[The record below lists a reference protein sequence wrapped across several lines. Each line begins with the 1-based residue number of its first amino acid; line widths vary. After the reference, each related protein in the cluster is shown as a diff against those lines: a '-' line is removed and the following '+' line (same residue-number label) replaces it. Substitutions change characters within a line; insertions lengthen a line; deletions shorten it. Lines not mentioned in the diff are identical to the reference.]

1 MKAPRPDWSERERE
15 HAEDEL
21 RQSEQRY
28 RALFD
33 GAIEGI
39 FQTLPDGKI
48 LTANPSLA
56 RMLGYASPAELL
68 AELPNAAQAW
78 ADPAERQ
85 RASALLVETGALRG
99 YECRFVRK
107 DGQEIWVSLNSNLA
121 RGPGGEPAWFEG
133 FIEDITVRK
142 RAETASRE
150 SDLQFRAFVE
160 QAPVA
165 VAVTRRGTVLY
176 ANQRFG
182 EMMGLTSTHEL
193 VGTEV
198 YKVFAPQ
205 AQEESKERTR
215 HLSLGLAAPPEFE
228 SVLQRADGSQFPVH
242 CAKGTVSLPDGEASI
257 TFVTDIT
264 ERRRAEDALRATAA
278 MRDLAE
284 PVARIGTWRRPLG
297 AVANSWTDGMFALFD
312 ADRDAFEGD
321 GQAILARSVHPDDL
335 GALREAL
342 AALAQTGRPL
352 DTDFRVV
359 RRDGIER
366 VLHAEGR
373 AEREETGEE
382 VVIGYCQDV
391 TDQREAARRLG
402 VAAQEWRET
411 FDAME
416 DSVLLVSSDGRIVRC
431 NAAAA
436 ALTGLGFGDIVGRHC
451 HELFHGPGYAG
462 DCAACPQRQAFEI
475 GEVCTTILER
485 EGKWLRASCKPRLD
499 AGGSVKGA
507 VHVVTDI
514 TQLHQAER
522 AASERSHFL
531 EELLEAVPVPL
542 FYKDTSL
549 RYGGMNQAFAAW
561 VGRPKDQ
568 VIGKTVFDVR
578 SGREAESID
587 AADRGLLARRDRS
600 AKEEQVLTGPDGKP
614 RNVLNYRAVFSDI
627 EGKPAGIVG
636 VNLDVTEIR
645 QAEGKLAAGALR
657 LRQTLGGAVAAL
669 SATTELRDPYTAGHQ
684 RRVAELACAI
694 ALQLGFSEGRAELL
708 RTAALLHDI
717 GKILVPA
724 EILSK
729 PGRLS
734 DIEMQII
741 RQHPGAGA
749 DIIGPIGF
757 DPDVAEM
764 VRQHHER
771 LDGSGYPAGLRG
783 DAILAEAR
791 VLAVADVAEAMIS
804 HRPYRP
810 GLPLEAA
817 VEELNGGAG
826 VRYESSA
833 CAAAISLLCHQGF
846 AFSQ

>member
-1 MKAPRPDWSERERE
+1 VKAPRPDWSERERE
-15 HAEDEL
+15 HVEDEL

-39 FQTLPDGKI
+39 FQTLPDGRI

-85 RASALLVETGALRG
+85 RVSALLVETGALRG

-121 RGPGGEPAWFEG
+121 RGPDGEPCFEG

-142 RAETASRE
+142 RAEAASRE
-150 SDLQFRAFVE
+150 SDLRFRAFVE

-165 VAVTRRGTVLY
+165 IGVVRQGTVLY
-176 ANQRFG
+176 ANQRCA
-182 EMMGLTSTHEL
+182 EMLGVQGAEEL
-193 VGTEV
+193 VGTDV
-198 YKVFAPQ
+198 SLVFAPQ
-205 AQEESKERTR
+205 ARGQSQELIRR
-215 HLSLGLAAPPEFE
+215 RSLGLPPLTTGFE
-228 SVLQRADGSQFPVH
+228 SVFVRADGSEFPVH
-242 CAKGTVSLPDGEASI
+242 CATGRVLLADGEADI

-264 ERRRAEDALRATAA
+264 DRRRAEDALRASVA

-284 PVARIGTWRRPLG
+284 PVARIGTWRRPVG
-297 AVANSWTDGMFALFD
+297 AGTSSWTDGMLALFD
-312 ADRDAFEGD
+312 AGPGELEGD
-321 GQAILARSVHPDDL
+321 AEAVLAKSVHPDDL
-335 GALREAL
+335 GRLREAL
-342 AALAQTGRPL
+342 AALVQTGQAL
-352 DTDFRVV
+352 NTDFRVV
-359 RRDGIER
+359 RRDGTER
-366 VLHAEGR
+366 VLRAEGR
-373 AEREETGEE
+373 AEREDTGEE

-391 TDQREAARRLG
+391 TDQREAAGRLEA
-402 VAAQEWRET
+402 AAQEWRET

-416 DSVLLVSSDGRIVRC
+416 DPVLLVGRDGRVARC

-451 HELFHGPGYAG
+451 YELFHGPGYAG
-462 DCAACPQRQAFEI
+462 DCAACPQRLAFET
-475 GEVCTTILER
+475 GEVCTTVLER
-485 EGKWLRASCKPRLD
+485 DGRWLRASCKPQLGADGRV
-499 AGGSVKGA
+499 SGA

-514 TQLHQAER
+514 TLLRQAER

-561 VGRPKDQ
+561 VGSPEDQ

-587 AADRGLLARRDRS
+587 AADRDLLARRDRS

-645 QAEGKLAAGALR
+645 QAEEKLAAGALR
-657 LRQTLGGAVAAL
+657 LRQTLHGAVAAL

-694 ALQLGFSEGRAELL
+694 ALQLGFSDERTELL
-708 RTAALLHDI
+708 RTAALLHDV

-729 PGRLS
+729 PGRLT
-734 DIEMQII
+734 DLEMQII

-757 DPDVAEM
+757 DPDVAEI

-783 DAILAEAR
+783 EGILAEAR